1 MSTSPTSPKNHQGN
15 RSFRNSSGSES
26 KDQRVSAVEMSPSP
40 SIVDAIANTTI
51 DARKK
56 KKLYFILDISIGG
69 KSKQIAQL
77 KIYEDTTKEDIDE
90 FAESYG
96 LDETRK
102 RRLHEAVKYNLKVH
116 QDKVE
121 QEKYGKHQFSV
132 VQEDAV
138 AEAFS
143 EKE

>member
-1 MSTSPTSPKNHQGN
+1 VLIERDLYKNGPKKDKKISAMSTSPTSPKNHQGN

-69 KSKQIAQL
+69 KSKQIA
-77 KIYEDTTKEDIDE
+77 
-90 FAESYG
+90 
-96 LDETRK
+96 
-102 RRLHEAVKYNLKVH
+102 
-116 QDKVE
+116 
-121 QEKYGKHQFSV
+121 
-132 VQEDAV
+132 
-138 AEAFS
+138 
-143 EKE
+143 